1 MATWKDL
8 SNFTWDEP
16 AKMGLTYD
24 DLNALSLEELV
35 VIAQEKLDRFKAAV
49 PAKPNKKTSLLIC
62 VLESMVVAITANLAT
77 DAIKSAEWKQLLIN
91 VINFLS

>member
-8 SNFTWDEP
+8 SNFTWDEA
-16 AKMGLTYD
+16 AKMELTYS

-77 DAIKSAEWKQLLIN
+77 DAIKSVECNKLLIN
-91 VINFLS
+91 IINFLS

>member
-35 VIAQEKLDRFKAAV
+35 VIAQEKLDRFKVAV

-77 DAIKSAEWKQLLIN
+77 DAIKSVEWKQLLIN